1 MGKRGFR
8 AAILHCLADPAVAG
22 DAAWEYFADG
32 LLVVADGKVVAVGDY
47 TDLMSSKS
55 ASNSIADCVVVDY
68 RDKLIVPGF
77 IDTHIHYPQTD
88 MIGAYGAQLLDWLET
103 YTFPEEAKF
112 ADESHAR
119 DVAERF
125 LNELM
130 RNGTTTALV
139 FGTVHPQSVDAFFQ
153 AAQQRHLRMI
163 AGKVL
168 MDRNAPENLRDT
180 AEQGYTE
187 SKALI
192 QRWHGKDRL
201 LYAVT
206 PRFAPTSSREQLDK
220 AGELLQEFPNV
231 YLHTHLAE
239 NEAEIAWVAELFPES
254 ENYLD
259 VYEHSGLLG
268 QRSVFAHGVHLC
280 DSSCER
286 LAATNSV
293 VAHCPTSNL
302 FLGSGLFPLR
312 RLQQHGVRVGLGT
325 DVGAGTSFSMLQ
337 TMGEAYKVQQ
347 LQGESLPAL
356 EALYL
361 ATLGGAKALSLDHCI
376 GNFKAG
382 KEADFVVLDLAAT
395 PLLASRTAQCR
406 TIQETLF
413 VLNTLAD
420 DRAVA
425 ATYILGEQ
433 AQFN

>member
-163 AGKVL
+163 
-168 MDRNAPENLRDT
+168 
-180 AEQGYTE
+180 
-187 SKALI
+187 
-192 QRWHGKDRL
+192 
-201 LYAVT
+201 
-206 PRFAPTSSREQLDK
+206 
-220 AGELLQEFPNV
+220 
-231 YLHTHLAE
+231 
-239 NEAEIAWVAELFPES
+239 
-254 ENYLD
+254 
-259 VYEHSGLLG
+259 
-268 QRSVFAHGVHLC
+268 RS
-280 DSSCER
+280 
-286 LAATNSV
+286 
-293 VAHCPTSNL
+293 
-302 FLGSGLFPLR
+302 
-312 RLQQHGVRVGLGT
+312 
-325 DVGAGTSFSMLQ
+325 
-337 TMGEAYKVQQ
+337 
-347 LQGESLPAL
+347 
-356 EALYL
+356 
-361 ATLGGAKALSLDHCI
+361 
-376 GNFKAG
+376 
-382 KEADFVVLDLAAT
+382 
-395 PLLASRTAQCR
+395 
-406 TIQETLF
+406 
-413 VLNTLAD
+413 
-420 DRAVA
+420 
-425 ATYILGEQ
+425 
-433 AQFN
+433 